1 MYSGTNESDQ
11 IVRLVLSGS
20 VFFLKVSGQAS
31 VELLKFI
38 SAAASEESKAS
49 GKVRLK
55 SLLQSGSE
63 LKVFTL
69 QGDERFNAFRDAA
82 KDYGVKYSVV
92 KRHGEDK
99 EAGIYDI
106 MVKAEDASKINRI
119 IEKYSLVEIA
129 ASVTATKEDDRTQAE
144 GQNSQDKTNDA
155 VQNDQV
161 NDQKHNQR
169 KSQFDS
175 VADIR
180 DADGLGR
187 PACIFRLVHANP
199 QFRQG
204 KGFPLDLPLPGIM
217 RDGKQQFVVPFL
229 QPAFPEAGKGKRGD
243 IFQCLRF
250 GSVIFNFRPAADNR
264 NAVIKLETA
273 VNNKPG
279 FFIGSDK
286 SQLPSEFITLI
297 LITVKLQPVSR
308 SRGNKFRTMP
318 LLRTV
323 QPRDLYF
330 HKAEPAF
337 TFLRDLF
344 RIKRQSGKMQKFQ
357 RLVLRLFQVHI
368 NTVFMEFHHF
378 IHSLSL
384 LIKHSA
390 APFLSIPLYHKL
402 RDKTIPIYRLIA

>member
-69 QGDERFNAFRDAA
+69 QGDERFNAFKDAA

-129 ASVTATKEDDRTQAE
+129 ASVTATKGDDRIQAE
-144 GQNSQDKTNDA
+144 GQNRTNEAERNNQKT
-155 VQNDQV
+155 
-161 NDQKHNQR
+161 
-169 KSQFDS
+169 SQFDS

-180 DADGLGR
+180 DVLG
-187 PACIFRLVHANP
+187 
-199 QFRQG
+199 
-204 KGFPLDLPLPGIM
+204 KM
-217 RDGKQQFVVPFL
+217 L
-229 QPAFPEAGKGKRGD
+229 QPAVQINPAEASEGNE
-243 IFQCLRF
+243 FQSDAYSMNERRMYQPDKERK
-250 GSVIFNFRPAADNR
+250 SVIKELEENEKKAEEERSKDRSNTMDEDDVRNFMK
-264 NAVIKLETA
+264 KLLISEDE
-273 VNNKPG
+273 KER
-279 FFIGSDK
+279 DK
-286 SQLPSEFITLI
+286 SKE
-297 LITVKLQPVSR
+297 
-308 SRGNKFRTMP
+308 
-318 LLRTV
+318 
-323 QPRDLYF
+323 
-330 HKAEPAF
+330 
-337 TFLRDLF
+337 
-344 RIKRQSGKMQKFQ
+344 
-357 RLVLRLFQVHI
+357 
-368 NTVFMEFHHF
+368 
-378 IHSLSL
+378 
-384 LIKHSA
+384 
-390 APFLSIPLYHKL
+390 SIM
-402 RDKTIPIYRLIA
+402 

>member
-69 QGDERFNAFRDAA
+69 QGDERFNAFKDAA

-129 ASVTATKEDDRTQAE
+129 ASVTATKGDDRTQAE
-144 GQNSQDKTNDA
+144 GQNRTNEAARNNQKT
-155 VQNDQV
+155 
-161 NDQKHNQR
+161 
-169 KSQFDS
+169 SQFDS

-180 DADGLGR
+180 DVLG
-187 PACIFRLVHANP
+187 
-199 QFRQG
+199 
-204 KGFPLDLPLPGIM
+204 KM
-217 RDGKQQFVVPFL
+217 L
-229 QPAFPEAGKGKRGD
+229 QPAVQINPAEASEGNE
-243 IFQCLRF
+243 FQSDAYSMNERRMYQPDKERK
-250 GSVIFNFRPAADNR
+250 SVIKELEENEKKAEEERSKDRSNTMDEDAVRNFMK
-264 NAVIKLETA
+264 KLLISEDE
-273 VNNKPG
+273 KER
-279 FFIGSDK
+279 DK
-286 SQLPSEFITLI
+286 SKE
-297 LITVKLQPVSR
+297 
-308 SRGNKFRTMP
+308 
-318 LLRTV
+318 
-323 QPRDLYF
+323 
-330 HKAEPAF
+330 
-337 TFLRDLF
+337 
-344 RIKRQSGKMQKFQ
+344 
-357 RLVLRLFQVHI
+357 
-368 NTVFMEFHHF
+368 
-378 IHSLSL
+378 
-384 LIKHSA
+384 
-390 APFLSIPLYHKL
+390 SIM
-402 RDKTIPIYRLIA
+402 

>member
-49 GKVRLK
+49 GRVRLK

-69 QGDERFNAFRDAA
+69 QGDERFNAFKDAA
-82 KDYGVKYSVV
+82 NDYGVKYSVV

-129 ASVTATKEDDRTQAE
+129 ASVTATKGDDRAQAE

-161 NDQKHNQR
+161 NDQKHNLK

-180 DADGLGR
+180 DVLG
-187 PACIFRLVHANP
+187 
-199 QFRQG
+199 
-204 KGFPLDLPLPGIM
+204 KM
-217 RDGKQQFVVPFL
+217 L
-229 QPAFPEAGKGKRGD
+229 QPAVQINPEEASEGNE
-243 IFQCLRF
+243 FQSGAYSMNERRMYQPDKERK
-250 GSVIFNFRPAADNR
+250 SVIKELEENAKKAEEERNKERSSTMDEDAIRNFMRGLMQPDDEDER
-264 NAVIKLETA
+264 
-273 VNNKPG
+273 
-279 FFIGSDK
+279 DK
-286 SQLPSEFITLI
+286 SKES
-297 LITVKLQPVSR
+297 V
-308 SRGNKFRTMP
+308 
-318 LLRTV
+318 V
-323 QPRDLYF
+323 Q
-330 HKAEPAF
+330 
-337 TFLRDLF
+337 
-344 RIKRQSGKMQKFQ
+344 
-357 RLVLRLFQVHI
+357 
-368 NTVFMEFHHF
+368 
-378 IHSLSL
+378 
-384 LIKHSA
+384 
-390 APFLSIPLYHKL
+390 
-402 RDKTIPIYRLIA
+402 

>member
-49 GKVRLK
+49 GRVRLK

-69 QGDERFNAFRDAA
+69 QGDERFNAFKDAA
-82 KDYGVKYSVV
+82 NDYGVKYSVV

-129 ASVTATKEDDRTQAE
+129 ASVTATKGDDRAQAE

-161 NDQKHNQR
+161 NDQKHNLK

-180 DADGLGR
+180 DVLG
-187 PACIFRLVHANP
+187 
-199 QFRQG
+199 
-204 KGFPLDLPLPGIM
+204 KM
-217 RDGKQQFVVPFL
+217 L
-229 QPAFPEAGKGKRGD
+229 QPAVQINPEEASEGNE
-243 IFQCLRF
+243 FQSGAYSMNERRMYQPDKERK
-250 GSVIFNFRPAADNR
+250 SVIKELEENAKKAEEERSKERSNTMDEDAIRNFMRGLMQPDDEDER
-264 NAVIKLETA
+264 
-273 VNNKPG
+273 
-279 FFIGSDK
+279 DK
-286 SQLPSEFITLI
+286 SKTS
-297 LITVKLQPVSR
+297 V
-308 SRGNKFRTMP
+308 
-318 LLRTV
+318 V
-323 QPRDLYF
+323 Q
-330 HKAEPAF
+330 
-337 TFLRDLF
+337 
-344 RIKRQSGKMQKFQ
+344 
-357 RLVLRLFQVHI
+357 
-368 NTVFMEFHHF
+368 
-378 IHSLSL
+378 
-384 LIKHSA
+384 
-390 APFLSIPLYHKL
+390 
-402 RDKTIPIYRLIA
+402 

>member
-69 QGDERFNAFRDAA
+69 QGDERFNAFKDAA

-92 KRHGEDK
+92 KRNGEDK

-129 ASVTATKEDDRTQAE
+129 ASVTATKGDDRTQAE

-161 NDQKHNQR
+161 NDQKHNQK

-180 DADGLGR
+180 DVLG
-187 PACIFRLVHANP
+187 
-199 QFRQG
+199 
-204 KGFPLDLPLPGIM
+204 KM
-217 RDGKQQFVVPFL
+217 L
-229 QPAFPEAGKGKRGD
+229 QPAVQINPAEASEGNE
-243 IFQCLRF
+243 FQSGAYSMNERRMYQPDKERK
-250 GSVIFNFRPAADNR
+250 SVIKELEENAKKAEEERNKERSNTMDEEAIRNFMRGLMQPDDEDER
-264 NAVIKLETA
+264 
-273 VNNKPG
+273 
-279 FFIGSDK
+279 DK
-286 SQLPSEFITLI
+286 SKAS
-297 LITVKLQPVSR
+297 V
-308 SRGNKFRTMP
+308 
-318 LLRTV
+318 V
-323 QPRDLYF
+323 Q
-330 HKAEPAF
+330 
-337 TFLRDLF
+337 
-344 RIKRQSGKMQKFQ
+344 
-357 RLVLRLFQVHI
+357 
-368 NTVFMEFHHF
+368 
-378 IHSLSL
+378 
-384 LIKHSA
+384 
-390 APFLSIPLYHKL
+390 
-402 RDKTIPIYRLIA
+402 

>member
-49 GKVRLK
+49 GRVRLK

-69 QGDERFNAFRDAA
+69 QGDERFNAFKDAA
-82 KDYGVKYSVV
+82 NDYGVKYSVV

-129 ASVTATKEDDRTQAE
+129 ASVTATKGDDRAQAE

-161 NDQKHNQR
+161 NDQKHNLK

-180 DADGLGR
+180 DVLG
-187 PACIFRLVHANP
+187 
-199 QFRQG
+199 
-204 KGFPLDLPLPGIM
+204 KM
-217 RDGKQQFVVPFL
+217 L
-229 QPAFPEAGKGKRGD
+229 QPAVQINPEEASEGNE
-243 IFQCLRF
+243 FQSGAYSMNERRMYQPDKERK
-250 GSVIFNFRPAADNR
+250 SVIKELEENAKKAEEERSKERSNTMDEDAIRNFMRGLMQPDDEDER
-264 NAVIKLETA
+264 
-273 VNNKPG
+273 
-279 FFIGSDK
+279 DK
-286 SQLPSEFITLI
+286 SKAS
-297 LITVKLQPVSR
+297 V
-308 SRGNKFRTMP
+308 
-318 LLRTV
+318 V
-323 QPRDLYF
+323 Q
-330 HKAEPAF
+330 
-337 TFLRDLF
+337 
-344 RIKRQSGKMQKFQ
+344 
-357 RLVLRLFQVHI
+357 
-368 NTVFMEFHHF
+368 
-378 IHSLSL
+378 
-384 LIKHSA
+384 
-390 APFLSIPLYHKL
+390 
-402 RDKTIPIYRLIA
+402 

>member
-69 QGDERFNAFRDAA
+69 QGDERFNAFKDAA

-144 GQNSQDKTNDA
+144 WQNSQDKTNNA

-161 NDQKHNQR
+161 NDQKHNLK

-180 DADGLGR
+180 DVLG
-187 PACIFRLVHANP
+187 
-199 QFRQG
+199 
-204 KGFPLDLPLPGIM
+204 KM
-217 RDGKQQFVVPFL
+217 L
-229 QPAFPEAGKGKRGD
+229 QPAVQINPAEASEGNE
-243 IFQCLRF
+243 FQSGAYSMNERRMYQPDKERK
-250 GSVIFNFRPAADNR
+250 SVIKELLKKMNQLYYLDNI
-264 NAVIKLETA
+264 V
-273 VNNKPG
+273 
-279 FFIGSDK
+279 GS
-286 SQLPSEFITLI
+286 F
-297 LITVKLQPVSR
+297 
-308 SRGNKFRTMP
+308 
-318 LLRTV
+318 
-323 QPRDLYF
+323 
-330 HKAEPAF
+330 
-337 TFLRDLF
+337 
-344 RIKRQSGKMQKFQ
+344 
-357 RLVLRLFQVHI
+357 
-368 NTVFMEFHHF
+368 
-378 IHSLSL
+378 SL
-384 LIKHSA
+384 
-390 APFLSIPLYHKL
+390 
-402 RDKTIPIYRLIA
+402 

>member
-69 QGDERFNAFRDAA
+69 QGDERFNAFKDAA

-129 ASVTATKEDDRTQAE
+129 ASVTTTKGDDRTQAE
-144 GQNSQDKTNDA
+144 GQNRTNEAARNNQKT
-155 VQNDQV
+155 
-161 NDQKHNQR
+161 
-169 KSQFDS
+169 SQFDS

-180 DADGLGR
+180 DVLG
-187 PACIFRLVHANP
+187 
-199 QFRQG
+199 
-204 KGFPLDLPLPGIM
+204 KM
-217 RDGKQQFVVPFL
+217 L
-229 QPAFPEAGKGKRGD
+229 QPAVQINPEEASEGNE
-243 IFQCLRF
+243 FQSGAYSMNERRMYQPDKERK
-250 GSVIFNFRPAADNR
+250 SVIKELEENEKKAEEERSKDRSNTMDEDAVRNFMK
-264 NAVIKLETA
+264 KLLISEDE
-273 VNNKPG
+273 KER
-279 FFIGSDK
+279 DK
-286 SQLPSEFITLI
+286 SKE
-297 LITVKLQPVSR
+297 
-308 SRGNKFRTMP
+308 
-318 LLRTV
+318 
-323 QPRDLYF
+323 
-330 HKAEPAF
+330 
-337 TFLRDLF
+337 
-344 RIKRQSGKMQKFQ
+344 
-357 RLVLRLFQVHI
+357 
-368 NTVFMEFHHF
+368 
-378 IHSLSL
+378 
-384 LIKHSA
+384 
-390 APFLSIPLYHKL
+390 SIM
-402 RDKTIPIYRLIA
+402 

>member
-69 QGDERFNAFRDAA
+69 QGDERFNAFKDAA

-92 KRHGEDK
+92 KRHGDDK

-129 ASVTATKEDDRTQAE
+129 ASVTATNGDDRAQAE
-144 GQNSQDKTNDA
+144 GQNNQNRTNDA

-161 NDQKHNQR
+161 NDQKHKQK

-180 DADGLGR
+180 DVLG
-187 PACIFRLVHANP
+187 
-199 QFRQG
+199 
-204 KGFPLDLPLPGIM
+204 KM
-217 RDGKQQFVVPFL
+217 L
-229 QPAFPEAGKGKRGD
+229 QPAVQVNPVEASEGSE
-243 IFQCLRF
+243 FQSGAYSMNDRRMYQPDKERK
-250 GSVIFNFRPAADNR
+250 SVIKELEENAKKAEEERSTERSNTMDEDAILNFMRGLMQPDDEDER
-264 NAVIKLETA
+264 
-273 VNNKPG
+273 
-279 FFIGSDK
+279 DK
-286 SQLPSEFITLI
+286 SKES
-297 LITVKLQPVSR
+297 V
-308 SRGNKFRTMP
+308 
-318 LLRTV
+318 V
-323 QPRDLYF
+323 Q
-330 HKAEPAF
+330 
-337 TFLRDLF
+337 
-344 RIKRQSGKMQKFQ
+344 
-357 RLVLRLFQVHI
+357 
-368 NTVFMEFHHF
+368 
-378 IHSLSL
+378 
-384 LIKHSA
+384 
-390 APFLSIPLYHKL
+390 
-402 RDKTIPIYRLIA
+402 